1 MRNLIYGLIDPR
13 TRLIRYVGLSATGMV
28 RPRKH
33 RNKTRHTGTT
43 HRACWLRELF
53 AAGLDYEIVTLQE
66 TETADDLRTA
76 ERWWIAFG
84 RAWDLLSTER
94 KAAAYAATAASKIGK
109 PRSAETRE
117 KLRVAKLSGRF
128 VRKER

>member
-43 HRACWLRELF
+43 
-53 AAGLDYEIVTLQE
+53 
-66 TETADDLRTA
+66 
-76 ERWWIAFG
+76 
-84 RAWDLLSTER
+84 
-94 KAAAYAATAASKIGK
+94 AASKIGK

-117 KLRVAKLSGRF
+117 KLRVAKLAAPVATDPVSGRF